1 MSAVER
7 LDRYQRQHRWL
18 GLPVGVIYKFFD
30 DRGMHL
36 AATITYY
43 GFVALFPLLLLFF
56 SAAGFFLEGNP
67 TLRAELENSALKSV
81 PVIGDQLRNNIGSFH
96 GSTAGIVVG
105 VLGTLY
111 GGSGGMQAAQAAFN
125 RIYGVPRNEQ
135 PNPLRSRVRSFQ
147 LLGLLGSGV
156 LVSAG
161 VAIALS
167 TANDISRQLDPLV
180 HALGYLLS
188 FALAVA
194 LFTGAFQLLTA
205 RTLQWRQV
213 VRGGLLAAAWWE
225 LLQIGAAA
233 FVTHEVKDAGAL
245 YGTFAIVLGAILW
258 IYLQA
263 VVLIL
268 AAEIN
273 VVLQFR
279 LWPRALLT
287 PFTDEVLLTDADR
300 RAYRLYAA
308 TERFKGFERVEAH
321 FREPLPLE
329 EDGAGAQPPPAIA
342 RPEAKHHKAD

>member
-1 MSAVER
+1 
-7 LDRYQRQHRWL
+7 
-18 GLPVGVIYKFFD
+18 
-30 DRGMHL
+30 
-36 AATITYY
+36 
-43 GFVALFPLLLLFF
+43 
-56 SAAGFFLEGNP
+56 
-67 TLRAELENSALKSV
+67 
-81 PVIGDQLRNNIGSFH
+81 
-96 GSTAGIVVG
+96 

-147 LLGLLGSGV
+147 LLGLLGTGV
-156 LVSAG
+156 IVSAG
-161 VAIALS
+161 IAIALS
-167 TANDISRQLDPLV
+167 TANDISRGLDPFV

-188 FALAVA
+188 FAIAIV
-194 LFTGAFQLLTA
+194 LFTGAFELLTA
-205 RTLQWRQV
+205 RKLHWRQLL
-213 VRGGLLAAAWWE
+213 RGGLLAAAWWE

-263 VVLIL
+263 IVLIL

-273 VVLQFR
+273 VVLQLR

-308 TERFKGFERVEAH
+308 TERFKGFERVEAY
-321 FREPLPLE
+321 FRDPLPIE
-329 EDGAGAQPPPAIA
+329 EGGGGAETPAVTG
-342 RPEAKHHKAD
+342 PEGKHHKAD